1 VERLNG
7 TARREFWECD
17 DGDLDL
23 PTVQA
28 ALQKWEEGDNTVRP
42 HQAIG

>member
-7 TARREFWECD
+7 TARPEFWGSD

-28 ALQKWEEGDNTVRP
+28 TL
-42 HQAIG
+42 